1 MSDHSIPSPADPVS
15 GFAGL
20 LEAVTAAIRAPS
32 EVRIGPVYVFV
43 PDLTTAEATT
53 FADLVALHRTRDVEL
68 TPAEYATLKPDLEGL
83 RTYHGLAS
91 PTAAQTAQA
100 TKAIIRVLRAL
111 LRD

>member
-1 MSDHSIPSPADPVS
+1 MSTHAFP
-15 GFAGL
+15 
-20 LEAVTAAIRAPS
+20 
-32 EVRIGPVYVFV
+32 V
-43 PDLTTAEATT
+43 PDVAAAARVVSAVDASALPRGSHLYAAGTLTFTFDPDLSAANATT
-53 FADLVALHRTRDVEL
+53 LGLIVRAGRSLLTQAERDALEGDI
-68 TPAEYATLKPDLEGL
+68 DGL

>member
-1 MSDHSIPSPADPVS
+1 MSEHPVS
-15 GFAGL
+15 GPDPITGYRGL
-20 LEAVTAAIRAPS
+20 LEAITAAIRAPS
-32 EVRIGPVYVFV
+32 GMRIGPVYVFD
-43 PDLTTAEATT
+43 PDLTAAEAAT
-53 FADLVALHRTRDVEL
+53 FADLVALYRTRDVEL